1 MEPMSSLCL
10 FPSLPGLGA
19 GAGGHELL
27 EEARLPPVSAQKPMP
42 QLLLVNRPL
51 LGLMV
56 SRPKSTLQNFPQGR
70 SLHDPPAEPRGENH

>member
-27 EEARLPPVSAQKPMP
+27 EEARLPPVSAQKPTP

-56 SRPKSTLQNFPQGR
+56 SRPKSTLQNVPQGR